1 MKKDIAAV
9 QPVYRVPVGG
19 MSFGAFL
26 LGFLSRTMIAA
37 LGGAG
42 IALFW
47 GDAMRMVSLGSVEE
61 TSSVSTGAIVFAA
74 ILTALVVAFP
84 SLSYK
89 TRVSVPLGAGILY
102 VLIVTLINGSPL
114 VFWEATRCFI
124 NTSLRTLSRLAASFS
139 SYTDFLIG
147 KDTYDFGGPSKLLPL
162 FFAVFTILVTLL
174 ISCLTI
180 NAVRIVPLA
189 ISVSLL
195 TLPIFILNVTRT
207 NYGVALI
214 IPFIAGV
221 VALWICDR
229 RYLGSRT
236 RAAERKQKRAA
247 RKAAKREEKR
257 LRREEK
263 QLRRH
268 NAAVAY
274 YDVIDNGG
282 TKKEARRARRRVLH
296 AESIGKR
303 ERRRTKKEEKR
314 LRAAEA
320 RKEKKAL
327 ARAAREADRAEKAS
341 AGKLAPA
348 IRRQKKKAVR
358 EAAKAAKQEE
368 HRIRT
373 ENRKAAKAARAA
385 ERRKKRA
392 EKRAADEKRRAYR
405 RRIAAGGGFAGFIS
419 ALLSLVVASII
430 AVRCQS
436 LAPVIPPLYDPIS
449 AINEE
454 ITAILSGGDVD
465 LNELAK
471 HIDIPE
477 LHDRTIS
484 FDPVVEWQKPFLTV
498 ESSIR
503 MPIYLRHWTSFE
515 YDLTGN
521 AWRGSSTDYV
531 DAYRTLFG
539 KKFSPDEIRTNYYR
553 YLYPTAVNATS
564 FGAGRSFY
572 EAGFASAFVTVSRLE
587 GSDYLLYVPAYL

>member
-1 MKKDIAAV
+1 
-9 QPVYRVPVGG
+9 
-19 MSFGAFL
+19 MSH
-26 LGFLSRTMIAA
+26 IQ
-37 LGGAG
+37 
-42 IALFW
+42 
-47 GDAMRMVSLGSVEE
+47 
-61 TSSVSTGAIVFAA
+61 AIFNP
-74 ILTALVVAFP
+74 INIG
-84 SLSYK
+84 K
-89 TRVSVPLGAGILY
+89 
-102 VLIVTLINGSPL
+102 VTLKNRIIMTSMGGTAP
-114 VFWEATRCFI
+114 FTEEGYHFKPETRDYYMD
-124 NTSLRTLSRLAASFS
+124 R
-139 SYTDFLIG
+139 
-147 KDTYDFGGPSKLLPL
+147 
-162 FFAVFTILVTLL
+162 
-174 ISCLTI
+174 
-180 NAVRIVPLA
+180 VRG
-189 ISVSLL
+189 
-195 TLPIFILNVTRT
+195 
-207 NYGVALI
+207 GVALI

-419 ALLSLVVASII
+419 ALLSLIVASII

-587 GSDYLLYVPAYL
+587 GSDYLLSRHRPELFGRLVAESERQEGVPLFRRCLFFPQFPERGYLWYTLFPYEYVLRRGTRRHDAGSR